1 MQRSVAAE
9 PGEPPVTLLNIAD
22 VELFVSVTV
31 PAVNWLPLF
40 VVVSENT
47 ANVTNAARAPVTP
60 TTTSVARPLR
70 AVVIGFALHG
80 NAPQPGARVSVASR
94 HRKYGQM
101 ALTRLGGLR
110 VTTRVFER
118 SRPGGAI
125 GCAA

>member
-9 PGEPPVTLLNIAD
+9 PGEPPVTLLNSAD

-40 VVVSENT
+40 VVVSENA
-47 ANVTNAARAPVTP
+47 ANVPNAARAPVTP

-80 NAPQPGARVSVASR
+80 NAPQPGARGKRCLTSSEIWP
-94 HRKYGQM
+94 YGFNP
-101 ALTRLGGLR
+101 LGWL
-110 VTTRVFER
+110 
-118 SRPGGAI
+118 A
-125 GCAA
+125 